1 MLVTSARKFALCIG
15 VIISFLCAGIYAQ
28 SAGTKANHFAAEG
41 ISFDY
46 PSEYSVKDE
55 STPEEQQFIIT
66 REGSSVQLRIVIPLR
81 LVTRSTYPVAVESFT
96 RPMVTKVAMALG
108 EGQNSPQHTSFHTQI
123 GTKQAEGVRLQ
134 STGSEKK
141 TTEVIWLRWSL
152 RLVEFVF
159 VRSDADESVG
169 AQLWQTVSSSL
180 RIEAPVLN
188 VKDTEPQPKNEGT
201 KIQGDLLNGRALS
214 LGWPSYPPV
223 ARAAHVSGTV
233 TVQVIIDEQGNVI
246 AARAVDGHPLLQPA
260 AVSAA
265 RQSRF
270 SRTLLDGE
278 PVRVTGVIKYNFVAR

>member
-1 MLVTSARKFALCIG
+1 MTSARKFALCIG
-15 VIISFLCAGIYAQ
+15 VIISFLCVGVYAQ

-66 REGSSVQLRIVIPLR
+66 RQGSSVQLTIVVPLR
-81 LVTRSTYPVAVESFT
+81 LVMKSTYPVAVENFT
-96 RPMVTKVAMALG
+96 QPMLKKVAMALG
-108 EGQNSPQHTSFHTQI
+108 EGKSSPERTSFQTPV
-123 GTKQAEGVRLQ
+123 GTKQADGVRLR
-134 STGSEKK
+134 STGSGKK

-180 RIEAPVLN
+180 RIEAPVLS
-188 VKDTEPQPKNEGT
+188 VKATEAQPDEGA
-201 KIQGDLLNGRALS
+201 KIAGDVLNGRAIS
-214 LGWPSYPPV
+214 LGRPSYPPV

-233 TVQVIIDEQGNVI
+233 TVQVIIDEEGNVI
-246 AARAVDGHPLLQPA
+246 AARAVDGHPLLQAA
-260 AVSAA
+260 AVGAA

-278 PVRVTGVIKYNFVAR
+278 PVRVTGVIKFNFIAR